1 MEINVRLFGPSRQYL
16 ELDDFTLIVD
26 EGATVA
32 AALDELGLMSGELAA
47 LLPTCA
53 IAIGDDMVGR
63 DQVLAAGDQLSVL
76 PPVNGG

>member
-16 ELDDFTLIVD
+16 ELDDFTLIVT
-26 EGATVA
+26 EGATVT
-32 AALDELGLMSGELAA
+32 AALDELGLMSEELAA

-63 DQVLAAGDQLSVL
+63 DQVLEQGDRLSVL